1 MTAFLF
7 VLIVNF
13 IKVCVLEEC
22 IDHNPRHRYYTM
34 LRGAIWKNVAL
45 GMGGMKKAPLLYNVE
60 KGNLEEYCPG
70 NGRNEKASVVAKS

>member
-22 IDHNPRHRYYTM
+22 IDHNPRHHYYTM
-34 LRGAIWKNVAL
+34 LRGAIWKNIAL
-45 GMGGMKKAPLLYNVE
+45 GMGGMKKHRLLPS
-60 KGNLEEYCPG
+60 L
-70 NGRNEKASVVAKS
+70 NGSLYTLIKKYKYITLKATL